1 MSWGFFSRI
10 FGRTA
15 DDARSNSV
23 EETEAGDPQKREEE
37 QRSSSYGFNVERA
50 VRIIDHLPSDV
61 SRESAVHIVRGTLE
75 AAGIKV
81 EDLERSTRAREA
93 KLDSEIELAR
103 SRQNDLRGRTEEV
116 VRSLQEEMKKV
127 REACDVGIA
136 EEEEKV
142 SRAIGGLKE
151 MKRVRAFFGFPET
164 EVEKGADAAADPTGD
179 ETQDLGAL
187 DPDKTQ
193 VMRRPPDSLADPN
206 ER

>member
-15 DDARSNSV
+15 DDAMSNSV
-23 EETEAGDPQKREEE
+23 EETEAGNPEKREEE

-61 SRESAVHIVRGTLE
+61 SRESAVHIVRETLE

-93 KLDSEIELAR
+93 KLDSVIELAR
-103 SRQNDLRGRTEEV
+103 SQQNDLRERTEDV
-116 VRSLQEEMKKV
+116 VRSLQEEIRKA

-164 EVEKGADAAADPTGD
+164 EVEKGADAAADRTGD

>member
-1 MSWGFFSRI
+1 MR
-10 FGRTA
+10 
-15 DDARSNSV
+15 
-23 EETEAGDPQKREEE
+23 
-37 QRSSSYGFNVERA
+37 
-50 VRIIDHLPSDV
+50 
-61 SRESAVHIVRGTLE
+61 
-75 AAGIKV
+75 
-81 EDLERSTRAREA
+81 
-93 KLDSEIELAR
+93 
-103 SRQNDLRGRTEEV
+103 
-116 VRSLQEEMKKV
+116 KV

-151 MKRVRAFFGFPET
+151 MKRVRVFFGFPET

-193 VMRRPPDSLADPN
+193 VMRRPPDSLADSN

>member
-15 DDARSNSV
+15 DDARSTSV
-23 EETEAGDPQKREEE
+23 EETEAGDPEKREEG
-37 QRSSSYGFNVERA
+37 QQSSYGFNVERA
-50 VRIIDHLPSDV
+50 ARIIDHLPSDV

-81 EDLERSTRAREA
+81 EDLERSTRARET

-103 SRQNDLRGRTEEV
+103 SRQNDLRERTEDV
-116 VRSLQEEMKKV
+116 VRSLQEEMRKV
-127 REACDVGIA
+127 REACDIGIA

-164 EVEKGADAAADPTGD
+164 EVEKGGADPAAAPTGD

-193 VMRRPPDSLADPN
+193 VMRRPPDSLADPS